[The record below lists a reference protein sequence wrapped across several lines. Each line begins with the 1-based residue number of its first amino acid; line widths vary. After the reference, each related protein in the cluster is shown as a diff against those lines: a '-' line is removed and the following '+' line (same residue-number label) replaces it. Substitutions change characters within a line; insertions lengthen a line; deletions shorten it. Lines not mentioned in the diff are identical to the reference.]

1 MNIPPDQFDPNEK
14 AVFGKSDDTRS
25 TFKDG
30 GEQQAAPA
38 ATVATTAEDGTPAA
52 DQAESGR
59 DEEGRIPV
67 KRFNKVFRERTE
79 YKAQLE
85 EAMTELER
93 FRSTHAPASAPQ
105 ASAGEPA
112 TWWTKL
118 YGTDQNAQAGWQVYQ
133 DATSA
138 QQQAMIERTLEA
150 VAESQTKRSQVVSQ
164 SEDEIQETIETLE
177 ASIGATLTAKQKE
190 DIMEI
195 VDDLVPKDD
204 DGYYLHDPS
213 LHDFEKGYEFY
224 QLKHP
229 QAAKTN
235 TERSRI
241 ASLTS
246 GSASGSP
253 ASGASLPP
261 LQPNNWG
268 AWRQQFRK

>member
-30 GEQQAAPA
+30 EGQQAAPA
-38 ATVATTAEDGTPAA
+38 ATVAKTAEDGTPAA

-93 FRSTHAPASAPQ
+93 FRSTHAPASTTQ
-105 ASAGEPA
+105 VSAGDPA
-112 TWWTKL
+112 SWWTKL

-150 VAESQTKRSQVVSQ
+150 VAEHQTQQSQAASRNEESIES
-164 SEDEIQETIETLE
+164 SLETLE
-177 ASIGATLTAKQKE
+177 DTLGVTLTARQKE
-190 DIMEI
+190 ELLDI
-195 VDDLVPKDD
+195 VDDFTPKDE
-204 DGYYLHDPS
+204 DGNYTSDLIPFDKAYTV
-213 LHDFEKGYEFY
+213 YE
-224 QLKHP
+224 LRHP

-253 ASGASLPP
+253 ASSGLPP
-261 LQPNNWG
+261 IQPGNWG
-268 AWRQQFRK
+268 GWRQQFRK